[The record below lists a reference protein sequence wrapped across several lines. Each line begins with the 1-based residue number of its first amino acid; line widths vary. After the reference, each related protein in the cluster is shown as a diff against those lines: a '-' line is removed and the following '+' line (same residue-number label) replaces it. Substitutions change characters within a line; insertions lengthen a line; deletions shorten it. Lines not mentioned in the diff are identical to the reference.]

1 MKKGQKIEVPY
12 FGLDFNYLGV
22 SPFDKTKVEFSIE
35 KPFLPL
41 NKYPSFYTYFEEI
54 LKSYGGDK
62 FDLHSYQ
69 TRLVFELPKKGA
81 EDKVTTISEKFNI
94 LLGLFN
100 KDNVL
105 GSAEKINDARII
117 YFFWKFK
124 IGLYKS
130 NVSNAYILYL
140 NSPIYNNKELSETIA
155 EFIRKSLFSINS
167 AQTKDLGNNEYY
179 VVFEFDPFVNLSQN
193 DLVDFIYWL
202 QDKYETY
209 SKNLKL
215 GTPTQNLQP
224 YFLLPKSD
232 VQIYSIEKTPYYT
245 FAPKNI
251 FPLFNSKIEE
261 FARTSLPLNDFPSF
275 IKNQDNS
282 WTFTMGNISLAK
294 QESYFEKLDDVL
306 SNLISITQSSPT
318 PQAITSTFPPKEF
331 MVESEDTS
339 DFKDYVEFLNKNYGT
354 SYNRNDKFDF
364 YYYGVEYYKGKYSV
378 MVYNNYKDFINIP
391 IFTAKEFMDNLRA
404 SQMPTSTQPTSTFP
418 PKFFAVE
425 NDKSPEF
432 QEFLKWL
439 NKSYGTSYN
448 GSATWYGYDEDNDLK
463 AVNNDNEFKG
473 NPILFTPK
481 VFMDNLRASQSSTT
495 PQSSSSTFPPKY
507 FAVENDGSKD
517 FKEFIAWFSK
527 KYNNNYSGTSLWYGF
542 DETENER
549 VVSDLQRFK
558 GNPQV
563 FTAKEFMDNLRATQM
578 PKQEE
583 VITKTKKIKKSN
595 DYSQQIDQL
604 KKQIAEAMFLKSI
617 ISPIEFEKRIE
628 LEQSISKKQKEI
640 NELNFKTFE
649 EKFDE
654 GKVFDELFE
663 QSFVEIQHDYNN
675 FYSSGTDTEF
685 SDLFTPN
692 GKVSKY
698 SDEINELI
706 RTPQFIEWF
715 GDWELA
721 YQYKDVKGLKF
732 DCSKVL
738 NENYE
743 PQIVWH
749 GTGGEFSYF
758 KYDTFPASYFAV
770 NKSYAKWFADLHGGD
785 EGYVLP
791 FFLNVKN
798 PLDLTHFGTREI
810 SSKDFF
816 DYMYLQTGLDME
828 GLEINPIFADSSFRP
843 VETWVYLRNNPKML
857 KKISELKIFDGIH
870 FYETNPSV
878 PTGENAHETE
888 VWITF
893 RPDQAKLADPS
904 RGTILMASLKSFIL
918 KRGGKI

>member
-1 MKKGQKIEVPY
+1 MRKGQKIQVPY
-12 FGLDFNYLGV
+12 FGFDFIYLGKD
-22 SPFDKTKVEFSIE
+22 PNNKKFVEFSIE
-35 KPFLPL
+35 KPFTPSSSYDAFYIYFATIIKLE
-41 NKYPSFYTYFEEI
+41 NGTTYPIETY
-54 LKSYGGDK
+54 
-62 FDLHSYQ
+62 Q
-69 TRLVFELPKKGA
+69 
-81 EDKVTTISEKFNI
+81 DKVVFSLPITDYEDRLTRINKRFNI
-94 LLGLFN
+94 LLGMYN

-105 GSAEKINDARII
+105 QNAEVLADADSI
-117 YFFWKFK
+117 YYFWQFK
-124 IGLYKS
+124 ISLYKS
-130 NVSNAYILYL
+130 RISNVYIVYF
-140 NSPIYNNKELSETIA
+140 NNPILDNIKLADAFKTTYSK
-155 EFIRKSLFSINS
+155 FVFINS
-167 AQTKDLGNNEYY
+167 VQVKDLTNNETLL
-179 VVFEFDPFVNLSQN
+179 VIEFDPMRNFSLM
-193 DLVDFIYWL
+193 DELEFIY
-202 QDKYETY
+202 QFIPKYENY
-209 SKNLKL
+209 LKL
-215 GTPTQNLQP
+215 SAFQLNLNYTHTLFP

-245 FAPKNI
+245 FTPKNI
-251 FPLFNSKIEE
+251 NPSLIANIEE
-261 FARTSLPLNDFPSF
+261 FARKSLPLNDFPSF

-282 WTFTMGNISLAK
+282 YTFTMGNLSYAK
-294 QESYFEKLDDVL
+294 QESYFEKLDNIL
-306 SNLISITQSSPT
+306 SSSSSVSQSSSTQPTSTFPTEFFAVINDNSSEFIEFIDWFNKNYLTNFNGSANWYGFDDLGERAVNDYKEFKGSPKKFTPKEFMDNLRASQSSST
-318 PQAITSTFPPKEF
+318 PQVSTSTFPPKEF
-331 MVESEDTS
+331 MVSRDYSS
-339 DFKDYVEFLNKNYGT
+339 DFKDYIKFLNQNYGT
-354 SYNRNDKFDF
+354 GYDLNDKFDF
-364 YYYGVEYYKGKYSV
+364 YYYGVESYKGKYSV
-378 MVYNNYKDFINIP
+378 MVYNDYKDFINIP
-391 IFTAKEFMDNLRA
+391 IFTPKEFMDNLRA
-404 SQMPTSTQPTSTFP
+404 SQMP
-418 PKFFAVE
+418 
-425 NDKSPEF
+425 
-432 QEFLKWL
+432 
-439 NKSYGTSYN
+439 
-448 GSATWYGYDEDNDLK
+448 
-463 AVNNDNEFKG
+463 
-473 NPILFTPK
+473 
-481 VFMDNLRASQSSTT
+481 
-495 PQSSSSTFPPKY
+495 
-507 FAVENDGSKD
+507 
-517 FKEFIAWFSK
+517 
-527 KYNNNYSGTSLWYGF
+527 
-542 DETENER
+542 
-549 VVSDLQRFK
+549 
-558 GNPQV
+558 
-563 FTAKEFMDNLRATQM
+563 
-578 PKQEE
+578 KQEE
-583 VITKTKKIKKSN
+583 VITKTTKIVSSN
-595 DYSQQIDQL
+595 NYTQQIDQL

-649 EKFDE
+649 EKFE
-654 GKVFDELFE
+654 GSQVFDELFD
-663 QSFVEIQHDYNN
+663 QSFLEIQHDYNN
-675 FYSSGTDTEF
+675 VYSKNVTQEF
-685 SDLFTPN
+685 SEVFTPN
-692 GKVSKY
+692 GNPSVY

-721 YQYKDVKGLKF
+721 YQYKDVEGLKF

-743 PQIVWH
+743 PLIVWH

-770 NKSYAKWFADLHGGD
+770 NKSYAKWFAELHNGD

-857 KKISELKIFDGIH
+857 KKISELQIFDGIH

>member
-35 KPFLPL
+35 KPFLPI
-41 NKYPSFYTYFEEI
+41 NKYPSFYLNFEDI
-54 LKSYGGDK
+54 VKSYGGDK
-62 FDLHSYQ
+62 FDYDSYPAKI
-69 TRLVFELPKKGA
+69 VFELPKKGA
-81 EDKVTTISEKFNI
+81 DDYTTAINENFNI
-94 LLGLFN
+94 LLGLYNFN
-100 KDNVL
+100 NVFS
-105 GSAEKINDARII
+105 SAENIKDAEVI
-117 YFFWKFK
+117 YFFWQFK

-140 NSPIYNNKELSETIA
+140 NNPIYDNTQLSETIA
-155 EFIRKSLFSINS
+155 EFIRKRQFTLSLNS
-167 AQTKDLGNNEYY
+167 VQTKHLGNNESW
-179 VVFEFDPFVNLSQN
+179 VVFDFDSSVNLTKIF
-193 DLVDFIYWL
+193 LVDFIYWL
-202 QDKYETY
+202 KGKYETW
-209 SKNLKL
+209 SKKFQL
-215 GTPTQNLQP
+215 GTTTQNLQS

-245 FAPKNI
+245 FTPKNI
-251 FPLFNSKIEE
+251 NPSLNKNIYE
-261 FARTSLPLNDFPSF
+261 FARKELPLNDFPSF
-275 IKNQDNS
+275 IKKQDNS
-282 WTFTMGNISLAK
+282 WRFTMENISMAK
-294 QESYFEKLDDVL
+294 QDVYFEKLDDIL
-306 SNLISITQSSPT
+306 SNSNSASQSSST
-318 PQAITSTFPPKEF
+318 PQATTSTFPPKEF

-378 MVYNNYKDFINIP
+378 MVYNDYKDFINIP

-418 PKFFAVE
+418 PK
-425 NDKSPEF
+425 
-432 QEFLKWL
+432 
-439 NKSYGTSYN
+439 
-448 GSATWYGYDEDNDLK
+448 
-463 AVNNDNEFKG
+463 
-473 NPILFTPK
+473 
-481 VFMDNLRASQSSTT
+481 
-495 PQSSSSTFPPKY
+495 Y
-507 FAVENDGSKD
+507 FAVKNDGSKD

-527 KYNNNYSGTSLWYGF
+527 KYNNNYSGNSVWYGF
-542 DETENER
+542 DEREMER
-549 VVSDLQRFK
+549 VVNDFQKFK

-675 FYSSGTDTEF
+675 VYSSGTDTEF

-828 GLEINPIFADSSFRP
+828 GLQINPIFADSSFRP

-857 KKISELKIFDGIH
+857 KKISELQIFDGIH

-878 PTGENAHETE
+878 PMGENAHETE

>member
-1 MKKGQKIEVPY
+1 MKKGQIIEVPY
-12 FGLDFNYLGV
+12 FGLYFVYIGL
-22 SPFDKTKVEFSIE
+22 SPFDKTKAEFRIE

-41 NKYPSFYTYFEEI
+41 NKYSSFYTNFEEI
-54 LKSYGGDK
+54 VKSYGGDK
-62 FDLHSYQ
+62 FDIDSYQ
-69 TRLVFELPKKGA
+69 TKLVFELPKKGA
-81 EDKVTTISEKFNI
+81 EDKVITISEKLNI
-94 LLGLFN
+94 LLGLYN
-100 KDNVL
+100 KDNVFS
-105 GSAEKINDARII
+105 SAENIKDAEVI
-117 YFFWKFK
+117 YFFWQFK

-130 NVSNAYILYL
+130 NVANAYILYL

-167 AQTKDLGNNEYY
+167 VQTKDLGNNEYW
-179 VVFEFDPFVNLSQN
+179 VVFEFDPLVNLSQN

-202 QDKYETY
+202 KDKYETY
-209 SKNLKL
+209 SKVLKL
-215 GTPTQNLQP
+215 GTPSQNLQP

-232 VQIYSIEKTPYYT
+232 VLIYSIEKTPYFT
-245 FAPKNI
+245 FTPKNI
-251 FPLFNSKIEE
+251 NPSLIKNIEE
-261 FARTSLPLNDFPSF
+261 FARKELPLNDFPSF
-275 IKNQDNS
+275 IKNQDNTY
-282 WTFTMGNISLAK
+282 TFTKGNISLAK
-294 QESYFEKLDDVL
+294 EASYFEKLDDIL
-306 SNLISITQSSPT
+306 SNSNSTSQSSPT
-318 PQAITSTFPPKEF
+318 PQASTFPPKEF
-331 MVESEDTS
+331 MVKKDDSS
-339 DFKDYVEFLNKNYGT
+339 DFDEYLKWLNKT
-354 SYNRNDKFDF
+354 YNTTWSGKA
-364 YYYGVEYYKGKYSV
+364 YLYYGVVSLDGQDTSTSYDSLLEFNSSV
-378 MVYNNYKDFINIP
+378 P
-391 IFTAKEFMDNLRA
+391 TFTAKEFMDNLRA
-404 SQMPTSTQPTSTFP
+404 SQILNSTQPTSTFP
-418 PKFFAVE
+418 PKEFMVTRDYSSDFKDYIKFLNQNYGTGYNI
-425 NDKSPEF
+425 NDKFDFYYYGVE
-432 QEFLKWL
+432 
-439 NKSYGTSYN
+439 SYKGEYSVMVYN
-448 GSATWYGYDEDNDLK
+448 DYKDFINI
-463 AVNNDNEFKG
+463 
-473 NPILFTPK
+473 PIFTP
-481 VFMDNLRASQSSTT
+481 
-495 PQSSSSTFPPKY
+495 
-507 FAVENDGSKD
+507 
-517 FKEFIAWFSK
+517 
-527 KYNNNYSGTSLWYGF
+527 
-542 DETENER
+542 
-549 VVSDLQRFK
+549 
-558 GNPQV
+558 
-563 FTAKEFMDNLRATQM
+563 KEFMDNLRASQM

-583 VITKTKKIKKSN
+583 VITKTTKIVSSN
-595 DYSQQIDQL
+595 DYTQQIDQL

-649 EKFDE
+649 EKFE
-654 GKVFDELFE
+654 GSQVFDELFD
-663 QSFVEIQHDYNN
+663 QSFLEIQHDYNN
-675 FYSSGTDTEF
+675 VYSKNVTQEF
-685 SDLFTPN
+685 SEVFTPN
-692 GKVSKY
+692 GNPSVY

-721 YQYKDVKGLKF
+721 YQYKDVEGLKF

-743 PQIVWH
+743 PLIVWH

-770 NKSYAKWFADLHGGD
+770 NKSYAKWFADLHNGD

-828 GLEINPIFADSSFRP
+828 GLEINPIFAYSSFRP

-857 KKISELKIFDGIH
+857 KKISELQIFDGIH
-870 FYETNPSV
+870 FYETNPMVSI
-878 PTGENAHETE
+878 GEDAHETE